1 MNNVL
6 FIAYQIPPIAGPAAQ
21 RHLRFLS
28 NLYDFE
34 WNPIV
39 LTVDPE
45 YSEDYYNK
53 DPSLTDCLDKNI
65 RIHRTMAYNPMDRFL
80 ERRKAN
86 RSREGFEKSSGKTES
101 GIGEDENWSAYL
113 QTLKDLVSES
123 FRIPDR
129 QIGWLPFA
137 VFKGA
142 ELIRKNSI
150 DVIYS
155 SGNPWTT
162 HLVGLV
168 LSRLS
173 CTPWIPDFRDPWMNN
188 PYRGRRFGF
197 IEKIE
202 RRFERMV
209 VEKARFVV
217 CNTQPLKEQFQVSYP
232 YLDSAKFVHIS
243 NGYLKKLFDHLDYSK
258 QDNRLR
264 ITHVGN
270 LYSRRSPESLLIAVS
285 NLKKSGVINA
295 SNFVLSLVGKIDIP
309 GYDHSLLEELGIAD
323 IVELVPFV
331 PHNEALNRLAQSDIL
346 LIIQPDTA
354 LQIPG
359 KLFEYIAIGHPVF
372 ALTGEGATAEFIRS
386 ENLGVVVHPQD
397 TEGIQA
403 ALKDYVFQHAQG
415 LLPRGPD
422 GSDRMKFE
430 SRSLT
435 ERLVE
440 LFKICLRE
448 N

>member
-21 RHLRFLS
+21 RHLRFLT
-28 NLYDFE
+28 NLYDFG
-34 WNPIV
+34 WSPIV

-101 GIGEDENWSAYL
+101 GVEEDKNRSAYL

-137 VFKGA
+137 VFKGV
-142 ELIRKNSI
+142 ELIRKNNI

-162 HLVGLV
+162 HLVGLT

-173 CTPWIPDFRDPWMNN
+173 RTPWIPDFRDPWMNN
-188 PYRGRRFGF
+188 PYHERRFGF
-197 IEKIE
+197 IERIE
-202 RRFERMV
+202 RRLERMV

-217 CNTQPLKEQFQVSYP
+217 CNTHPLKEQFQVSYP
-232 YLDSAKFVHIS
+232 DLDSAKFVHIS

-270 LYSRRSPESLLIAVS
+270 LYSRRSPERLLIVVS

-295 SNFVLSLVGKIDIP
+295 SNFVLSLVGKIDMP
-309 GYDHSLLEELGIAD
+309 GYNHSLLEELDIAD

-331 PHNEALNRLAQSDIL
+331 PHNDALNRLAQSDIL

-372 ALTGEGATAEFIRS
+372 ALTGEGATADFIRS

-397 TEGIQA
+397 TKEIQA

-415 LLPRGPD
+415 LLPRGPA

-440 LFKICLRE
+440 LFKICVWE

>member
-28 NLYDFE
+28 NLYDFG

-53 DPSLTDCLDKNI
+53 DPSLMDCLDKNI
-65 RIHRTMAYNPMDRFL
+65 RIHRTKAYNPMDRFL

-86 RSREGFEKSSGKTES
+86 QRREGFGKSSGKAES
-101 GIGEDENWSAYL
+101 DIGEDKNWRAHL

-137 VFKGA
+137 VFKGI
-142 ELIRKNSI
+142 ELIRKNSV

-173 CTPWIPDFRDPWMNN
+173 RIPWIPDFRDPWMNN
-188 PYRGRRFGF
+188 PYHGRRFGF

-202 RRFERMV
+202 RRLERMV
-209 VEKARFVV
+209 VEKARFVI

-243 NGYLKKLFDHLDYSK
+243 NGYLKKLFDNLDYSK

-270 LYSRRSPESLLIAVS
+270 LYSRRSPEGLLIAVS

-295 SNFVLSLVGKIDIP
+295 SNFVLSLVGKIDMP
-309 GYDHSLLEELGIAD
+309 GYDHSLLEGLDVAD
-323 IVELVPFV
+323 MVELVPFV

-386 ENLGVVVHPQD
+386 ENLGVVVHPQN
-397 TEGIQA
+397 TEEIQA
-403 ALKDYVFQHAQG
+403 ALKDYVFQHTQG
-415 LLPRGPD
+415 LLPRGPA
-422 GSDRMKFE
+422 GSDRLKFE

-435 ERLVE
+435 KRLVE